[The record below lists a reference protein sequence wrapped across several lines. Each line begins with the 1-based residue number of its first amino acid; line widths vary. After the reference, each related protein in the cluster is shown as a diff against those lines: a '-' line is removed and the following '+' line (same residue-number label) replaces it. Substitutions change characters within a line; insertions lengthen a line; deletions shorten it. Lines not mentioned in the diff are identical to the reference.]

1 MKLSEARTLLPI
13 YADGELDAPR
23 AARLERA
30 LAQSIELRDEL
41 ERWRSLDNA
50 VSRAVSA
57 VELPAGAARRL
68 RAALH
73 RRQRPQRTWIR
84 RAIPLFAALS
94 GAAAVVALYF
104 AFTPN
109 GSAAPLAIGA
119 ERFAKAF
126 SMCGR
131 MGHNTLVADRS
142 LPADA
147 KVALVAQRDY
157 PLAIPDLHGEGY
169 AFRGAC
175 ECVGGPDLGAVHASY
190 RSADARKQC
199 LSVFSLDRRFA
210 VIGATEARSGIT
222 IERTYEVASV
232 DGISVV
238 SWHEAGGNFVMASDL
253 PRVELE
259 RLAGTFVVVRHDQV
273 AATVA
278 ALALPLAP

>member
-30 LAQSIELRDEL
+30 LAQSVELRDEL
-41 ERWRSLDNA
+41 DRWRSLDNA
-50 VSRAVSA
+50 VARAVTSA
-57 VELPAGAARRL
+57 ELPAGAARRL
-68 RAALH
+68 RATLQRH
-73 RRQRPQRTWIR
+73 RRPERSWAR
-84 RAIPLFAALS
+84 RAFPLFAALS

-104 AFTPN
+104 SFNPRP
-109 GSAAPLAIGA
+109 SEAPLALGA
-119 ERFAKAF
+119 DRFAKAF

-131 MGHNTLVADRS
+131 MGHNTLLADRL

-147 KVALVAQRDY
+147 KVTLAAQRDY

-210 VIGATEARSGIT
+210 VIGATQARSGIT
-222 IERTYEVASV
+222 IERNYNVASV
-232 DGISVV
+232 DGVSIV
-238 SWHEAGGNFVMASDL
+238 SWHEAGGSFAMASDL

-259 RLAGTFVVVRHDQV
+259 RLAGTFVVVRHDQL
-273 AATVA
+273 AATLA
-278 ALALPLAP
+278 ALTFVP